1 MVVFYRNSRLFL
13 SQHGRFYA
21 VSFETPSWDTQT
33 LNWSRNVSKFYA
45 WQVVS
50 GLMNEEQSQI
60 LLPKQTRSLLF
71 ATSWS
76 RKVKNSNSASANL
89 RVFASNISSLRLK
102 RRYTRYGFVSRIS
115 PPVEQRNIII
125 HFFFVVHVEWTACV
139 QRNLKV
145 CINKEPLLWSL

>member
-1 MVVFYRNSRLFL
+1 MVLFYRDSRLFL
-13 SQHGRFYA
+13 SQHGRLYA

-33 LNWSRNVSKFYA
+33 LNWSRNVSKCYA

-50 GLMNEEQSQI
+50 SLMNEQQSQN
-60 LLPKQTRSLLF
+60 LLPKQTRCLLL

-76 RKVKNSNSASANL
+76 RKVKKLELGISQVESVCIEYVVAAFKAEIYEI
-89 RVFASNISSLRLK
+89 RVCFSHFAAC
-102 RRYTRYGFVSRIS
+102 RIA
-115 PPVEQRNIII
+115 QHI